1 MPETPYITGPFLQD
15 EMLFI
20 PAWVEVERSGEA
32 AGADPLVVTVT
43 APGGCTAGD
52 PVTLSVS
59 ISGGVPHYVD
69 EAMLDA
75 LGLVPYT
82 IGWTLGDGNYSSVV
96 PELEHTYAADGT
108 YTVTVNVRDAAGQT
122 EEIAADVEVVEAG
135 DLWVDFTGTPTTLAA
150 GNEVTFSWRVG
161 TGNPNYAVNWNLG
174 DGGSTTYS
182 STPASGTYGY
192 TYLTPGTYTVTLS
205 VTDGISR
212 PGIKV
217 RTGYVTV
224 T

>member
-1 MPETPYITGPFLQD
+1 MPNIPYLVGPFLQD
-15 EMLFI
+15 EGIFYPQWI
-20 PAWVEVERSGEA
+20 EAERAGEA
-32 AGADPLVVTVT
+32 AGADPLSVTVT

-69 EAMLDA
+69 EEMLDA
-75 LGLVPYT
+75 LGLVPYA
-82 IGWTLGDGNYSSVV
+82 IGWTLGDGNYSSIV

-108 YTVTVNVRDAAGQT
+108 YTVTVNVRDAAGQS
-122 EEIAADVEVVEAG
+122 EEIETDLEVVEAG
-135 DLWVDFTGTPTTLAA
+135 DLWVDFTATPTTVAA
-150 GNEVTFSWRVG
+150 GNEVTFSWQAG
-161 TGNPNYAVNWNLG
+161 AGNPDYAVNWNFG
-174 DGGSTTYS
+174 DGGSATYS

-192 TYLTPGTYTVTLS
+192 TYPTPGTYEVTLS

-217 RTGYVTV
+217 RTGYITV